1 MSIFGQ
7 ALKSTRKSLA
17 GNPKLSTREIQ
28 MRVLLRKGCL
38 VDGRTIRGM
47 RVQFYL

>member
-1 MSIFGQ
+1 MTAFGH

-28 MRVLLRKGCL
+28 MRVLLRKGTL
-38 VDGRTIRGM
+38 VDGRTVHGM
-47 RVQFYL
+47 RKQFYL